1 MNPISPVFIDTPQ
14 ITARPGMNHDRIH
27 VLGIAGS
34 LRQRSYNR
42 ALLCNAH
49 HLLPSDVTLE
59 IFDLDDIPM
68 FNVDVEALGTPE
80 PVLALRQAMQRAD
93 ALLIATP
100 EYNWSIP
107 GVLKNALDWA
117 SRRGPDDRAP
127 LDGKAVAIM
136 GAGGM
141 YGTVRAQMHLREIL
155 GHNDTYVLARPHL
168 MVARPGGLFDADG
181 RLTDE
186 DTRRRLERLL
196 VALRDWTRQVQN

>member
-1 MNPISPVFIDTPQ
+1 MSQVFIDTPYTPDAQ
-14 ITARPGMNHDRIH
+14 TINNNHIH

-49 HLLPSDVTLE
+49 HLLPPGMTME

-68 FNVDVEALGTPE
+68 FNVDVEARGTPE
-80 PVLALRQAMQRAD
+80 PVMALRQAMQRAD

-117 SRRGPDDRAP
+117 SRKGPDAQAP

-155 GHNDTYVLARPHL
+155 GHNDTFVLARPHL
-168 MVARPGGLFDADG
+168 MVARPANLFDADG

-186 DTRRRLERLL
+186 ATRQRLERLL

>member
-1 MNPISPVFIDTPQ
+1 MNDKP
-14 ITARPGMNHDRIH
+14 IH

-49 HLLPSDVTLE
+49 TLLPPGMTLE
-59 IFDLDDIPM
+59 IFDLDDIPL
-68 FNVDVEALGTPE
+68 FNVDVEAKGTPE
-80 PVLALRQAMQRAD
+80 SVLAFRRAMKRAD

-100 EYNWSIP
+100 EYNYSIP

-117 SRRGPDDRAP
+117 SRKGPDTRAP
-127 LDGKAVAIM
+127 LDGKAVAMM

-141 YGTVRAQMHLREIL
+141 YGTLRAQMHLHDIL
-155 GHNDTYVLARPHL
+155 AHNDTYVLARPQL
-168 MVARPGGLFDADG
+168 MVARAGQYFDADG
-181 RLTDE
+181 RLTDD

-196 VALRDWTRQVQN
+196 TSLRDWTRQVQH